1 MGGGT
6 QTGRFTDVTHFFAL
20 VDVLNSSL
28 HDRRLRPLLVGTA
41 LLLLSCPVWAA
52 FRSTWPLLVTA
63 SFLSGAALLLLWRR
77 GSLSM
82 SEVLWGALFLRLA
95 FFPLLPDLTDDPF
108 RYIWDGWLQL
118 EGINPYKFVPSD
130 PALETVQSADLYE
143 KLNSQEYYSIYP
155 PLSQLFFALAGLF
168 YDGGWATAYYVLKA
182 AFVAVEFG
190 GVLLLA
196 RLTTA
201 RNVLLYAWNPLVL
214 IETAGQGHTEALLVP
229 LLFAAVWA
237 VRQQRGGLASIAIAG
252 AGFVKLYPFALGP
265 YLLRRF
271 GWRAVWPGALVGL
284 GLSLPYAA
292 PYVIPHIKA
301 SVDLF
306 AELFEFN
313 AGPYYFVK
321 HVLWK
326 WTGADWS
333 KTIGPAFRGVFLAFL
348 PVLYGLDAWRDWSF
362 RRACL
367 LLLGT
372 FFVLSTTVHPWYLLP
387 VVGLGVMGP
396 RPSWHWLWL
405 GLCSIGT
412 YLFYVDGTYWIW
424 IWMGWGGA
432 GLLALAMGRHRRIR
446 DWIVQMQ
453 GASSGRK

>member
-6 QTGRFTDVTHFFAL
+6 RTGRFTDVTHLFAL
-20 VDVLNSSL
+20 VDVLSSSL
-28 HDRRLRPLLVGTA
+28 HDRRSRPLLVGTA

-143 KLNSQEYYSIYP
+143 KLNSKEYYSIYP

-229 LLFAAVWA
+229 LLFAAMWA

-252 AGFVKLYPFALGP
+252 AGLVKLYPFALGP

-271 GWRAVWPGALVGL
+271 GWRAVWPGALVVL

-321 HVLWK
+321 HVLWE

-333 KTIGPAFRGVFLAFL
+333 KTIGPAFRGVFLASL

-412 YLFYVDGTYWIW
+412 YLFYVDGTYWVWIW
-424 IWMGWGGA
+424 IGWGGA
-432 GLLALAMGRHRRIR
+432 GLLALAMDQRRRIR
-446 DWIVQMQ
+446 DWIAQIR
-453 GASSGRK
+453 GAISTQK

>member
-1 MGGGT
+1 MDAFSPH
-6 QTGRFTDVTHFFAL
+6 Q
-20 VDVLNSSL
+20 
-28 HDRRLRPLLVGTA
+28 HDRQSRGLLIGTG
-41 LLLLSCPVWAA
+41 LLLLSCSVWAA
-52 FRSTWPLLVTA
+52 FRSTWPLLVA
-63 SFLSGAALLLLWRR
+63 AAFLSSGGLLLLWRR
-77 GSLSM
+77 DSLSLT
-82 SEVLWGALFLRLA
+82 EVLWGALLLRLA
-95 FFPLLPDLTDDPF
+95 FLPLMPGLTDDPF
-108 RYIWDGWLQL
+108 RYIWDGMLQW
-118 EGINPYKFVPSD
+118 EGINPYKFVPS
-130 PALETVQSADLYE
+130 ASELEAFQDNTLYQE
-143 KLNSQEYYSIYP
+143 LNSPDYYSIYP
-155 PLSQLFFALAGLF
+155 PISQLFFALGALF
-168 YDGGWATAYYVLKA
+168 YDGNWVLPYYVLKA
-182 AFVAVEFG
+182 VFVTAECA

-196 RLTTA
+196 RLTSA
-201 RNVLLYAWNPLVL
+201 RNVLLYARNPLVL

-432 GLLALAMGRHRRIR
+432 GLLALAMGQRRRIR
-446 DWIVQMQ
+446 NWINQMR
-453 GASSGRK
+453 GAISTQK